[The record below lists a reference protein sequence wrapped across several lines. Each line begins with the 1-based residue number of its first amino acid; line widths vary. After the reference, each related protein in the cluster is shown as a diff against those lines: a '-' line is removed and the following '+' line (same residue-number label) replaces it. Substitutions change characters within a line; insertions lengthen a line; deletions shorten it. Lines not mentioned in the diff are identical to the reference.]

1 MVIGEY
7 DHTVEDGECG
17 VALHDFIKQEGGET
31 GQACARPDTAQH
43 EHDPSLVADD
53 VGFYWVDDGYIPERE
68 PKRLKFVCFMFN
80 KLFSVKCGKKGIIE
94 ICLSG
99 EVTRLTLSHV
109 YIEFY

>member
-53 VGFYWVDDGYIPERE
+53 VGFNWVDDGYIPERE

-80 KLFSVKCGKKGIIE
+80 KLFSIKCGKKGIIE
-94 ICLSG
+94 ICLS
-99 EVTRLTLSHV
+99 
-109 YIEFY
+109 

>member
-53 VGFYWVDDGYIPERE
+53 VGFNWVDDGYIPERE

-80 KLFSVKCGKKGIIE
+80 QLFSVKCGKRRIIE
-94 ICLSG
+94 ICLS
-99 EVTRLTLSHV
+99 
-109 YIEFY
+109 